1 MRVPRILGYL
11 DLGHPDSR
19 RILALFV
26 AAAFVILFGGCSQM
40 YYRTMESFGVP
51 KREILSDRVAKAR
64 GEQKHAKETFES
76 ALEQFRSVVT
86 GDAGEL
92 ERKYDKLNGQLKKCE
107 SRATSVSKRIR
118 AIEDVAEALF
128 KEWEA
133 ELEQYQ
139 SQSLRRRSEDK
150 LRDTRQRYEQLITVM
165 RRAEDKMAPVL
176 AAFREQVLFL
186 KHNLNAAAIA
196 SLRGEVVA
204 IERDVADL
212 VAEMERAIA
221 EADTFISNISG

>member
-1 MRVPRILGYL
+1 MKRIFIAVGAVVLVF
-11 DLGHPDSR
+11 
-19 RILALFV
+19 FV
-26 AAAFVILFGGCSQM
+26 AGVVGCSQM

-51 KREILSDRVAKAR
+51 KREILSDRVADAR
-64 GEQKHAKETFES
+64 GEQARAKETFES
-76 ALEQFRSVVT
+76 ALEQFRSVVG

-92 ERKYDKLNGQLKKCE
+92 ERKYEDLKDELEDCE
-107 SRATSVSKRIR
+107 SRAAAVSKRVR
-118 AIEDVAEALF
+118 SIEDVAEALF
-128 KEWEA
+128 EEWEA

-139 SQSLRRRSEDK
+139 SPSLRRRSEEK

-165 RRAEDKMAPVL
+165 HRAEEKMAPVL

-196 SLRGEVVA
+196 SLQGEVVE

-221 EADTFISNISG
+221 EADTFISNMSG

>member
-1 MRVPRILGYL
+1 MPPPTILGYPVP
-11 DLGHPDSR
+11 GHRHSR
-19 RILALFV
+19 TMSALFV
-26 AAAFVILFGGCSQM
+26 APAFVVLFSGCSKM

-64 GEQKHAKETFES
+64 GEQEQAKETFES
-76 ALEQFRSVVT
+76 ALDEFRSVVS

-92 ERKYDKLNGQLKKCE
+92 EQTYDKLKDQLGNCE
-107 SRATSVSKRIR
+107 SRAASVSKRVR

-196 SLRGEVVA
+196 SLQGEVVA
-204 IERDVADL
+204 IERGVADL

-221 EADTFISNISG
+221 EADTFISNLSG

>member
-1 MRVPRILGYL
+1 MGVSRIQRYQDPRP
-11 DLGHPDSR
+11 PDSPKS
-19 RILALFV
+19 LAPFLAPV
-26 AAAFVILFGGCSQM
+26 FVILLSGCSQM

-64 GEQKHAKETFES
+64 GEQEHAKETFES

-86 GDAGEL
+86 GEAGEL

-107 SRATSVSKRIR
+107 SRADSVSKRIR

-150 LRDTRQRYEQLITVM
+150 LRDTRERYEQLITVM

-176 AAFREQVLFL
+176 DAFREQVLFL

-196 SLRGEVVA
+196 SLQGEVVA

-221 EADTFISNISG
+221 EADTFISNMSG